1 MGIINENEMAEFIV
15 KCSGTEQI
23 AERLQM
29 RNFLQSFA
37 FTDKVEGKRFDRFV
51 SKAKEAI
58 LDLYIARYFPML
70 FLNDEF
76 SVYSVED
83 AVLLFFQDYFQ
94 WEGRKKEKKNTFYLL
109 DTIWRHAAISGE
121 GALENDAWK
130 IKAVSSPHESH
141 DGNIPVMDIITSEI
155 HTACRYFIR
164 EKCTWK
170 DSGISETNY
179 FQALPE
185 NPFEAGRLFE
195 MILQGVYF
203 DIEIMAR
210 NPAARDAQANPEL
223 AASVQKLKKQNE
235 SQKIKIQELEAAL
248 QKREQDIAKISA
260 DAKKE
265 KKELLEKNEK
275 ELKKQIKELLEEQ
288 DRENRIIQK
297 LKENHD
303 SVVRKYADL
312 RKQIVDDEPEAEIR
326 AEKEAIQEYK
336 NPDPDGRYVFFA
348 DENTSFKNNLSAMFP
363 NSTFYTSSV
372 SLSEMKVDM
381 VIINTAHIKHSD
393 YYKIKQQCSD
403 YGIPFVQTR
412 YSNAELIYSLMWEM
426 VNFGK
431 CTGYRNS
438 SWIQN

>member
-15 KCSGTEQI
+15 KYSDSEQI
-23 AERLQM
+23 TERMQM
-29 RNFLQSFA
+29 RDFLQSFA

-51 SKAKEAI
+51 NKAKEAI
-58 LDLYIARYFPML
+58 LNLYITRYFPML

-94 WEGRKKEKKNTFYLL
+94 WEGRKKEKKKTFFLL

-130 IKAVSSPHESH
+130 IKAVFSPHESH
-141 DGNIPVMDIITSEI
+141 NGSIPIMDIITSEI

-170 DSGISETNY
+170 DNEINETNY

-185 NPFEAGRLFE
+185 SSFEAGRLFE

-235 SQKIKIQELEAAL
+235 SQKIKIQKLETAL
-248 QKREQDIAKISA
+248 QKKEQDIARMSA
-260 DAKKE
+260 DVKKE
-265 KKELLEKNEK
+265 KKELLEKNEEK
-275 ELKKQIKELLEEQ
+275 LKKQIKELLEEQ
-288 DRENRIIQK
+288 DRESRIIQK
-297 LKENHD
+297 LKENYD
-303 SVVRKYADL
+303 SIVRKYTDL
-312 RKQIVDDEPEAEIR
+312 RKQILDDESEAKI
-326 AEKEAIQEYK
+326 EKESIQEYK
-336 NPDPDGRYVFFA
+336 NPDPNGRYVFFA
-348 DENTSFKNNLSAMFP
+348 DENTSFKSNLSAMFP
-363 NSTFYTSSV
+363 NSSFYTSSV

-412 YSNAELIYSLMWEM
+412 YSNAELIHSLMWEM

>member
-15 KCSGTEQI
+15 KYSDSEQI
-23 AERLQM
+23 TERLQM
-29 RNFLQSFA
+29 RDFLQSFA

-51 SKAKEAI
+51 NKAKEAI
-58 LDLYIARYFPML
+58 LNLYITRYFPML

-94 WEGRKKEKKNTFYLL
+94 WEGRKKEKKKTFFLL

-130 IKAVSSPHESH
+130 IKAVFSPHESH
-141 DGNIPVMDIITSEI
+141 NGSIPIMDIITSEI

-170 DSGISETNY
+170 DNEINETNY

-185 NPFEAGRLFE
+185 SSFEAGRLFE

-235 SQKIKIQELEAAL
+235 SQKIKIQKLEAAL
-248 QKREQDIAKISA
+248 QKKEQDIARMSA
-260 DAKKE
+260 DVKKE
-265 KKELLEKNEK
+265 KKELLEKNEEK
-275 ELKKQIKELLEEQ
+275 LKKQIKELLEEQ
-288 DRENRIIQK
+288 DRESRIIQK
-297 LKENHD
+297 LKENYD
-303 SVVRKYADL
+303 SIVRKYTDL
-312 RKQIVDDEPEAEIR
+312 RKQILDDESEAKI
-326 AEKEAIQEYK
+326 EKESIQEYK
-336 NPDPDGRYVFFA
+336 NPDPNGRYVFFA
-348 DENTSFKNNLSAMFP
+348 DENTSFKSNLSAMFP
-363 NSTFYTSSV
+363 NSSFYTSSV

-412 YSNAELIYSLMWEM
+412 YSNAELIHSLMWEM